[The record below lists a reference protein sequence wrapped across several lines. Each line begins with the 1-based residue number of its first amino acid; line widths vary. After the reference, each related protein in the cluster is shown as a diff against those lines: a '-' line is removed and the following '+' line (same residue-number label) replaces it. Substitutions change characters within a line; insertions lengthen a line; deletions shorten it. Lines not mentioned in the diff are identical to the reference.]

1 MLSKLNT
8 PFSRNKRRCM
18 YVSYPKRRKIELDS
32 HAIRARAMVTNS
44 GKLWMDFVRETS
56 DDRSPSDKSPDI
68 CITGMKARVETTN
81 PAR

>member
-32 HAIRARAMVTNS
+32 RPTRACAVVTNS